1 MTSPPVKPK
10 PEDLIFFE
18 NEDYIIAKKPF
29 GLLSEEDPAGSVN
42 LRKLLE
48 DYLHESYPKK
58 KQLICQLANRLDKPV
73 GGLLFCAK
81 KQSILKDL
89 QEKFFKRKISK
100 YYLAVVEGVPKKP
113 KAVLEN
119 YLVKSS
125 SEFRAVTASPDTPG
139 VKLARLR
146 YELISTQD
154 NYSLLKIQIFT
165 GKFHQIR
172 FQLSCLGHPI
182 WNDEWYG
189 AKRMNPDIQIGLY
202 SYFLGFDEPK
212 TELRKEYICFP
223 EQTEPWNLFPS
234 DWIKK
239 LEIETPGK

>member
-146 YELISTQD
+146 Y
-154 NYSLLKIQIFT
+154 
-165 GKFHQIR
+165 
-172 FQLSCLGHPI
+172 
-182 WNDEWYG
+182 
-189 AKRMNPDIQIGLY
+189 
-202 SYFLGFDEPK
+202 
-212 TELRKEYICFP
+212 
-223 EQTEPWNLFPS
+223 
-234 DWIKK
+234 
-239 LEIETPGK
+239 

>member
-1 MTSPPVKPK
+1 MTKSQNNFDPS
-10 PEDLIFFE
+10 DLIFFE

-29 GLLSEEDPAGSVN
+29 GLLSEEDPAGSIN
-42 LRKLLE
+42 LRQILE
-48 DYLHESYPKK
+48 KHLHETYPKK

-89 QEKFFKRKISK
+89 QDKFFKRRVSK
-100 YYLAVVEGVPKKP
+100 YYLAVVEGTPKKS
-113 KAVLEN
+113 KALLEN
-119 YLVKSS
+119 YLIKSNTQ
-125 SEFRAVTASPDTPG
+125 FRAVSASPDTPG
-139 VKLARLR
+139 VKIARLR
-146 YELISTQD
+146 YEVVCTQGD
-154 NYSLLKIQIFT
+154 LCLLKIQIFT

-189 AKRMNPDIQIGLY
+189 AKRMIPSIKIGLY

-212 TELRKEYICFP
+212 TEIRKEFRCLP
-223 EQTEPWNLFPS
+223 ELSEPWNLFDA
-234 DWIKK
+234 DWKDR
-239 LEIETPGK
+239 LAMLDD